1 MKKIRFG
8 LNVIKIIMKNQ
19 IQDRTNLLLDMFN
32 MFSRCV
38 VVFLLYAYVFK
49 LNGGTI
55 NGVDYS
61 TTMWSMFIYFCIMIL
76 NIRRVDN
83 LIMQDVK
90 SGTIELFMNRPT
102 SYLSLSFLKVIG
114 QGIFSFL
121 FISLLGTL
129 IMVLFVGVPN
139 LNLAIFIPTF
149 FLSLVLGQILGLM
162 IYGIIGLMAFF
173 IQDNRPIHWIVD
185 KFVMIL
191 GGSYLPISMFPPIL
205 KTMAFFS
212 PFGAVNFATSTVYD
226 SWNNEYLI
234 RLGLQFGWIIIFGIL
249 INFVYKKSK
258 KKAMVNGG

>member
-1 MKKIRFG
+1 ME
-8 LNVIKIIMKNQ
+8 NQ

-38 VVFLLYAYVFK
+38 IVFLLYAYVFK
-49 LNGGTI
+49 LNGGLI
-55 NGVDYS
+55 NGVDYP

-90 SGTIELFMNRPT
+90 SGTVELFMNRPT

-114 QGIFSFL
+114 QGIFSFV
-121 FISLLGTL
+121 FISLLGTA
-129 IMVLFVGVPN
+129 IMILFVGIPN
-139 LNLAIFIPTF
+139 LDLKIFIPTF
-149 FLSLVLGQILGLM
+149 FLSLILGQILGLM

-185 KFVMIL
+185 KFIMIL
-191 GGSYLPISMFPPIL
+191 GGSYLPISMFPPIM
-205 KTMAFFS
+205 KAMALYS
-212 PFGAVNFATSTVYD
+212 PFGAINFATSTVYA
-226 SWNNEYLI
+226 SWNDEWLI
-234 RLGLQFGWIIIFGIL
+234 RLGLQIGWIIIFGIL
-249 INFVYKKSK
+249 LNIVYRKSK

>member
-1 MKKIRFG
+1 MKKIKFG
-8 LNVIKIIMKNQ
+8 LNVIKIIMENQ

-38 VVFLLYAYVFK
+38 IVFLLYAYVFK
-49 LNGGTI
+49 LNGGLI
-55 NGVDYS
+55 NGVDYP

-90 SGTIELFMNRPT
+90 SGTVELFMNRPT

-114 QGIFSFL
+114 QGIFSFV
-121 FISLLGTL
+121 FISLLGTA
-129 IMVLFVGVPN
+129 IMILFVGIPN
-139 LNLAIFIPTF
+139 LDLKIFIPTF
-149 FLSLVLGQILGLM
+149 FLSLILGQILGLM

-185 KFVMIL
+185 KFIMIL
-191 GGSYLPISMFPPIL
+191 GGSYLPISMFPPIM
-205 KTMAFFS
+205 KAMALYS
-212 PFGAVNFATSTVYD
+212 PFGAINFATSTVYA
-226 SWNNEYLI
+226 SWNDEWLI
-234 RLGLQFGWIIIFGIL
+234 RLGLQIGWIIIFGIL
-249 INFVYKKSK
+249 LNIVYRKSK

>member
-8 LNVIKIIMKNQ
+8 LNVIKIIMENQ
-19 IQDRTNLLLDMFN
+19 IQDKTNLLLDMFN

-38 VVFLLYAYVFK
+38 VVFLLYAYVFR
-49 LNGGTI
+49 LNGGLI
-55 NGVDYS
+55 NGVDYP

-114 QGIFSFL
+114 QGIFSFV
-121 FISLLGTL
+121 FISLIGTA
-129 IMVLFVGVPN
+129 IMILFVGIPN
-139 LNLAIFIPTF
+139 LDLKIFIPTF
-149 FLSLVLGQILGLM
+149 FLSLILGQILGLM

-191 GGSYLPISMFPPIL
+191 GGSYLPISMFPPIM
-205 KTMAFFS
+205 KMMAFLS
-212 PFGAVNFATSTVYD
+212 PFGAINFATSTVYE
-226 SWNNEYLI
+226 SWNNEWLI
-234 RLGLQFGWIIIFGIL
+234 RLGLQVGWIIIFGII
-249 INFVYKKSK
+249 INIIYRKAK